1 MFCQHCGN
9 TLAPGQLYCSRCGK
23 QIVGQVIPLPR
34 SRVQEHVRLLS
45 ILWMAYSAVNAIGGV
60 VLLVL
65 ANTIFAHPEW
75 MSGPGHPMPPNMPT
89 GFLHGLLTV
98 IGVAVLVKAAA
109 GFLAGWGLLQ
119 RQSWARIVA
128 VVLAFLSLFNI
139 PLGTALGIYTLWVLL
154 PSDSEAEY
162 SRMSQVA

>member
-1 MFCQHCGN
+1 
-9 TLAPGQLYCSRCGK
+9 
-23 QIVGQVIPLPR
+23 
-34 SRVQEHVRLLS
+34 
-45 ILWMAYSAVNAIGGV
+45 
-60 VLLVL
+60 
-65 ANTIFAHPEW
+65 
-75 MSGPGHPMPPNMPT
+75 MPPNMPT

-128 VVLAFLSLFNI
+128 VVLAFISLFNI